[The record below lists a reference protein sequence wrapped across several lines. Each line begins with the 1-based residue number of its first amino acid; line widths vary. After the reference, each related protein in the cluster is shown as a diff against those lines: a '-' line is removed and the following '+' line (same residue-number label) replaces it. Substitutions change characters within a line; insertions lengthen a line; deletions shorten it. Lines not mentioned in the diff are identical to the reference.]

1 MDLRHND
8 LEFDKQVSMVLAMP
22 ALLVGYG
29 QSFAMDHA
37 HVTGLS
43 RRRASQANRMTV
55 VMRKSVLK
63 AEEGIMKRDGMCVI
77 QVMSHAAEVTG

>member
-8 LEFDKQVSMVLAMP
+8 LEFDKQVSVVLAMA
-22 ALLVGYG
+22 ALLIGYG
-29 QSFAMDHA
+29 QSFAVDHT
-37 HVTGLS
+37 HVTGLC
-43 RRRASQANRMTV
+43 RCRASQADRMTV

-63 AEEGIMKRDGMCVI
+63 AEEGIMKRDGMCVV